1 MPLAPDEHVIVGR
14 VTAVFGIK
22 GWVKVASFTEHPDD
36 LLDYRP
42 WRLDDG
48 RGGWVETDVVEV
60 ARRSKGFIARLEDCR
75 DRDAAARYAGRDIAV
90 ERSQL
95 PPTDENEYYWSDLTG
110 CSVVTTDGT
119 PLGTVERLMATGA
132 NDVLVVQG
140 EDRERL
146 LPFTEQVIVEVDLTA
161 RMLRADWDPE
171 F

>member
-1 MPLAPDEHVIVGR
+1 MAPDENVIVGR

-48 RGGWVETDVVEV
+48 NGGWVETDVAEV

-75 DRDAAARYAGRDIAV
+75 DRDEAARYAGRDIAV
-90 ERSQL
+90 ERSKL
-95 PPTDENEYYWSDLTG
+95 PPTEDDEYYWSDLTG
-110 CSVVTTDGT
+110 CTVSTTDGT
-119 PLGTVERLMATGA
+119 ALGTVSRLMATGA

-140 EDRERL
+140 DDRERL
-146 LPFTEQVIVEVDLTA
+146 VPFTAQTVVEVDLAT
-161 RMLRADWDPE
+161 RSMRVDWDPE